1 MEAVFSRET
10 VVLEPNKWS
19 PVPGSNSVEIY
30 PLIRKPCV
38 TCSNTFI
45 LKSDL
50 YTIIIDPGAELE
62 QIEKIRRIVLLI
74 KRQNYC
80 PVLVFFTHCHI
91 DHYLAVSNL
100 IHSKPGAEIVC
111 HKETAK
117 AIEGRDENITLAN
130 MNGSILPVCKVKA
143 CFFDDYDKIHFSEKN
158 TLIIEKSF
166 IKIDDCHDIPCQ
178 TFAIS
183 DKDKMEIFHT
193 PGHSPD
199 SVTYKVGS
207 LLFTGDLHLATT
219 PGIAGKSGWDNKK
232 LSLSL
237 KTVLEKCKKDNISI
251 ILPGHG
257 SMLDSGKA
265 AKIFKSSME
274 EASKLND
281 ISFFNRERSLY
292 LSEYAIVLLE
302 EASNIFSIIAA
313 RLLKT
318 SYYLEMLDE
327 EIRAK
332 EILDTIDFDT
342 IDNIINEFKIYFDEL
357 KGKRGAPLISK
368 AVYFSRKVNRIFEP
382 EKLSGIFDPRFLH
395 RIRSL
400 LSDFINVVYGIR
412 FKDQETLF
420 NLNDAVSEVLFYVIE
435 SASQEESIFNSL
447 DNEKEFIDEL
457 TKRIAFTPL
466 FSSIKIDID
475 KAEEELLIIA
485 DKYMFQDV
493 LTALL
498 EQFAILEVPAV
509 LLTTYREGKNIILS
523 VTPSLENIRAFVLRE
538 SKLLYLEH
546 SMRLAGGEF
555 KKSDNNQNITYYYV
569 FPD

>member
-1 MEAVFSRET
+1 MKTGVP
-10 VVLEPNKWS
+10 EPNKWS
-19 PVPGSNSVEIY
+19 TVPGSNSIEIY

-50 YTIIIDPGAELE
+50 YTIIIDPGAERE
-62 QIEKIRRIVLLI
+62 QIERIRRIILLI
-74 KRQNYC
+74 KRLNYC
-80 PVLVFFTHCHI
+80 PVLIFFTHCHI
-91 DHYLAVSNL
+91 DHYLAVSSL
-100 IHSKPGAEIVC
+100 IHSKPGAEIIC
-111 HKETAK
+111 HKKTAK

-143 CFFDDYDKIHFSEKN
+143 CFFDDYNEIHFSEKN
-158 TLIIEKSF
+158 KLIIEKSI
-166 IKIDDCHDIPCQ
+166 IKIDDNHDVPCQ

-183 DKDKMEIFHT
+183 DNDKMEIFHT

-199 SVTYKVGS
+199 SVTYRVGS

-219 PGIAGKSGWDNKK
+219 PGIAGKSGWDNKQ
-232 LSLSL
+232 LSISL
-237 KTVLEKCKKDNISI
+237 RTVLEKCKKDNISAV
-251 ILPGHG
+251 LPGHG
-257 SMLDSGKA
+257 SMLDFSKA
-265 AKIFKSSME
+265 EKIFKSTLE
-274 EASKLND
+274 DALKLND
-281 ISFFNRERSLY
+281 ISSFNRERSLY

-327 EIRAK
+327 EEKAK
-332 EILDTIDFDT
+332 AILSTIDFDA
-342 IDNIINEFKIYFDEL
+342 IDNIINEFKSFFDEL

-368 AVYFSRKVNRIFEP
+368 AVNFSRKVNRIFEP

-400 LSDFINVVYGIR
+400 LSDFVNVVYGIR

-420 NLNDAVSEVLFYVIE
+420 NVNDAVSEVLFYITE
-435 SASQEESIFNSL
+435 STSQKENIFDSL
-447 DNEKEFIDEL
+447 DNEKEFINEL

-466 FSSIKIDID
+466 FSSIKISFDPTD
-475 KAEEELLIIA
+475 EELLVIA
-485 DKYMFQDV
+485 DKYMFLDV

-498 EQFAILEVPAV
+498 EQFAISEIPTV
-509 LLTTYREGKNIILS
+509 LLTTHREEKNIILS
-523 VTPSLENIRAFVLRE
+523 VTPSLENIKAFVLRE

-555 KKSDNNQNITYYYV
+555 KKSDDNQNIAYYYI